1 MGYVTIGVLG
11 LTALVLIASV
21 LFGVI
26 RGARRS
32 ILRLILILVCGV
44 GAFLLR
50 NVVKDLLLNLQIEGE
65 SFSQVLM
72 STLGELPESLANLFN
87 SLFDVL
93 FVLIVYLLVFYALRF
108 VTWILVYPFLKLI
121 IRATER
127 KKDIISK
134 KRGLGALFGLLQGL
148 LIIIMAVAP
157 ISGMVSSVDRF
168 VQLNF
173 GTEEG
178 LLDEATE
185 EKLNS
190 IGLIGYHD
198 STVGSIYDKVGGW
211 YLDIVSST
219 TREDGTKTS
228 LPKMTTTIENTV
240 EVIAVFG
247 SSKDLVETITAEETS
262 EEDRTKALKDFGAK
276 VKEAGDKA
284 KELGENEQTLL
295 NDLAGIAVEIVGGS
309 SGEETVALV
318 GEGAD
323 LTAAGQAIID
333 IGNYYETESIEDE
346 KVAEIVQGFAKNP
359 IMIDIL
365 GGQVIEKVAEGDK
378 AKFEEEINKTNLS
391 AERKQK
397 LKVMFG
403 LVAAGGEGA

>member
-72 STLGELPESLANLFN
+72 NTLGELPESLANLFN

-121 IRATER
+121 IRATEK

-157 ISGMVSSVDRF
+157 ISGTVSSVDRF

-185 EKLNS
+185 EKLNG

-262 EEDRTKALKDFGAK
+262 KEDRTKALKDFGAK

-333 IGNYYETESIEDE
+333 IGNYYETKTIEDE